1 MKNFR
6 LFVGTMVSL
15 FLLVCGAVAIFMFLS
30 VIWLLAIPIL
40 LFVIFV
46 VWVSFKSNVR
56 FTVTQDGKRIGTYTR
71 KGGFKRD

>member
-40 LFVIFV
+40 MIFV
-46 VWVSFKSNVR
+46 AVLWLAFRSNVR